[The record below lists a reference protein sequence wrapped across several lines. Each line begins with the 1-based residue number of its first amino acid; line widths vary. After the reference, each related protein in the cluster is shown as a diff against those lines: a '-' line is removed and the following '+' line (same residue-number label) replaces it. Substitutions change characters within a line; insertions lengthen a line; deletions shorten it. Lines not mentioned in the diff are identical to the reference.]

1 MCRDN
6 ARPAG
11 RGDVLRSGGAAILRR
26 SGSAC
31 AKPPERDGS
40 SPMQEFRARNGQ
52 KAAPHRDNLSR
63 C

>member
-40 SPMQEFRARNGQ
+40 SPMQEFGREMVKR
-52 KAAPHRDNLSR
+52 PLRTEIT
-63 C
+63 